1 MVNPVLGAGLVPVSE
16 PGSVG
21 RLARRAVAARVVQVE
36 LRDRV
41 AAPVVAGLVVVGSVG
56 PAASRLQAVAANRL
70 RVADPRWDRMRPF
83 LVRWVDSRWV
93 VRVGPRPDLVHQ
105 NPNLQHRW
113 PVGWGE
119 SDQPAVAASAVG
131 VAAVEVV
138 EQAAVEQV
146 FATAGLGVVVA
157 QPVVRTATPETA
169 AKSVVQAV
177 VLTAGAQV
185 VVVAVV
191 SGLVPVEAVAE
202 PGG

>member
-1 MVNPVLGAGLVPVSE
+1 MVVV
-16 PGSVG
+16 GS
-21 RLARRAVAARVVQVE
+21 
-36 LRDRV
+36 
-41 AAPVVAGLVVVGSVG
+41 VVVGSVG
-56 PAASRLQAVAANRL
+56 PAASRLQVVAANRL
-70 RVADPRWDRMRPF
+70 RGADPRWDRMRPC

-131 VAAVEVV
+131 VAAVEV
-138 EQAAVEQV
+138 VEQV

>member
-1 MVNPVLGAGLVPVSE
+1 M
-16 PGSVG
+16 
-21 RLARRAVAARVVQVE
+21 
-36 LRDRV
+36 
-41 AAPVVAGLVVVGSVG
+41 VVVGSVG
-56 PAASRLQAVAANRL
+56 PAASRLQVVAANRL

-138 EQAAVEQV
+138 EQV